1 MCLFAK
7 IHAEFDLREGP
18 LRQDVRPAV
27 RVATA
32 RHGRRK
38 SIRWWKI
45 NFWKHAGQSPATAK

>member
-18 LRQDVRPAV
+18 LRQDARPAA

-32 RHGRRK
+32 GHGHRK
-38 SIRWWKI
+38 STRWWTI
-45 NFWKHAGQSPATAK
+45 NFWKHPGQSPATAK